1 MVKPT
6 EWRTRAGRQAQQDWL
21 DTNVQGVVEKVESI
35 GNCLVNSLLD
45 GLKERVYD
53 KEEVTYIEN
62 CRRVLD
68 IQSQSHVKK
77 FQEHGAVKISGL
89 HLKSFREVA

>member
-1 MVKPT
+1 M
-6 EWRTRAGRQAQQDWL
+6 
-21 DTNVQGVVEKVESI
+21 QGVVKKVESRGI
-35 GNCLVNSLLD
+35 CLVNSLLD

-68 IQSQSHVKK
+68 IQSHVQKVH
-77 FQEHGAVKISGL
+77 EHEAVKVSGL
-89 HLKSFREVA
+89 HLKSFSEWILMN